1 MLMRLMLL
9 IPCHKL
15 FFNWNQSRP
24 CENCEFD
31 KNIFAFSKHE
41 FYLKTTKF
49 FHKILPTVT

>member
-41 FYLKTTKF
+41 FYLKTTNF
-49 FHKILPTVT
+49 FLKLLPTVT